1 MRQQVDVDLRNRTT
15 AMITEGNLVHV
26 RDNFSTKRDLI
37 VCEHDTLMADLSR
50 KARACKTAPRE
61 ERMVN
66 LRKLL
71 PHMSA
76 IKQSRQKTALADKQ
90 LKVLD
95 MQINAFEN
103 LSFQKEMTDT
113 LRASVAAMKK
123 IGITDEDEVNT
134 MVLDIED
141 TMSQQNQ
148 VSDALSMTLVNSMD
162 DTNTSDDALM
172 RELMA
177 LMGDDED
184 TFETTP
190 VPVHKQ
196 IKKETVS
203 IVHNSLA
210 PTPSMVV
217 LPPVGRSVTQQMLA
231 VDHFKDQSQG
241 DVEAKSIP
249 A

>member
-1 MRQQVDVDLRNRTT
+1 
-15 AMITEGNLVHV
+15 
-26 RDNFSTKRDLI
+26 
-37 VCEHDTLMADLSR
+37 
-50 KARACKTAPRE
+50 
-61 ERMVN
+61 
-66 LRKLL
+66 
-71 PHMSA
+71 MSA

-190 VPVHKQ
+190 
-196 IKKETVS
+196 
-203 IVHNSLA
+203 
-210 PTPSMVV
+210 
-217 LPPVGRSVTQQMLA
+217 GSVCTAHA
-231 VDHFKDQSQG
+231 V
-241 DVEAKSIP
+241 
-249 A
+249 